1 LRTGNETIDGGS
13 GQNTL
18 VFGNTA
24 FENATIS
31 TNTHTGVTTIAIAGG
46 PTDKVEDVQTVI
58 FNDNVIK
65 LSRTKRPVVEWAAP
79 ARLSNNNKDHRR
91 NAHAVVAAWAR
102 RLHLRCKG
110 LSSSLGR

>member
-79 ARLSNNNKDHRR
+79 ARLSN
-91 NAHAVVAAWAR
+91 AHAVVAAWAR